1 MSLKKLILLSL
12 PLIGTVNLFA
22 QADTFRTRFPADKA
36 LNNNPNLK
44 PGIKDTLIRDTVKKK
59 AHTINKYGNNNG
71 KSATNYH
78 KKDTTSNKQ
87 LTK

>member
-1 MSLKKLILLSL
+1 MPLKKIILLSIS
-12 PLIGTVNLFA
+12 LICTVNLFA
-22 QADTFRTRFPADKA
+22 QADTFRTRFPADKT

-59 AHTINKYGNNNG
+59 EHTINKYGNNNG
-71 KSATNYH
+71 KRTTNYH
-78 KKDTTSNKQ
+78 KKDTISNKQ